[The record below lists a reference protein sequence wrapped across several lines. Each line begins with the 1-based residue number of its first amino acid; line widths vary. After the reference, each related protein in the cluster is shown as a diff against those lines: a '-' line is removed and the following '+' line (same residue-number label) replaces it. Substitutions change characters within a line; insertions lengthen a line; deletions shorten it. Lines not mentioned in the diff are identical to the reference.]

1 MNSLP
6 IDDVLPALRDALANR
21 HEAVLEAPPGA
32 GKTTR
37 VPLALLNEPWLA
49 GQTILMLEPRR
60 LAARAAAERL
70 ASELGEKVGETVGY
84 RIRLDSKVGP
94 NTRIEV
100 VTEGILT
107 RRLQD
112 DPALDG
118 VGLLIFDEYHERSLD
133 ADLALALSLNGRD
146 LFRDEQPLKILLM
159 SATLEG
165 ERLAGL
171 LDDAPIL
178 RSEGRMFP
186 VQMRWG
192 RPYQVG
198 EFIEPRL
205 VQTILDALQDETGSV
220 LVFLPGQAEIRRVNQ
235 QLADALGDRSDVL
248 LCPLHGELD
257 LNAQRAAIDPA
268 PAGKRKVVLATNIA
282 ETSLTIN
289 GVRVVIDAGL
299 ARVPRFDPG
308 SGMTRL
314 DTQRISRAS
323 ATQRAGRA
331 GRLEPGVCYRLW
343 SEDQHEGLAAYGSA
357 EILAADLAGLAL
369 QLARW
374 GVTPAQLVWLDVPP
388 TAAYAQ
394 AQDLLQRLGALNDDK
409 LTAHGQKMAELP
421 AHPRIAHLLLRGQ
434 DLGLAVTACDVAAL
448 LGERD
453 ILRGGGA
460 DLHSRLAL
468 LSGEERAR
476 GSQGGVQR
484 AKQLARQYRGYLRGR
499 ATQPV
504 ADPEHPRW
512 LGALNDDK
520 LTAHGQKMAE
530 LPAHPRIA
538 HLLLRGQDLG
548 LAATACDVAALL
560 GERDILRGGGAD
572 LHSRLAL
579 LSGEE
584 RARGTQGGVQRA
596 KQLARQYRGYLRGR
610 ATQPVADPEHP
621 RWLGALLALA
631 YPDRVAQQRRPGGAE
646 YRLANGRAAVFAEA
660 DSLMKQAWLVIAD
673 LGSRQGQREERIY
686 LAADFDPTLF
696 DTVLAEQV
704 RNVDQLDWDEREG
717 VLRAERQRKV
727 GELVLSREP
736 LSGLDENARSQAL
749 VNLVRRKGLELL
761 PWTPELRQWQA
772 RVRLLRELDTGKT
785 SEWPDVSDSAL
796 LASLEHWLM
805 PYLGKVSRLSHF
817 ANLDI
822 SSYLH
827 NLLPWPL
834 PQRLDELAPQHL
846 KVPSGSSVRLDYSE
860 HPPILAVRLQELFG
874 LADTP
879 RIAGGRQVVKL
890 HLLSPAR
897 RPVQVTQDLANFWRS
912 TYAEVK
918 KDLKGRYPKHYWP
931 DDPLVAEATA
941 RIKPRK

>member
-6 IDDVLPALRDALANR
+6 IDAVLPALRQALADR
-21 HEAVLEAPPGA
+21 DEAVLEAPPGA

-37 VPLALLNEPWLA
+37 VPLALLGESWLA

-70 ASELGEKVGETVGY
+70 ASELGEGVGETVGY

-107 RRLQD
+107 RRLQE
-112 DPALDG
+112 DPSLEG
-118 VGLLIFDEYHERSLD
+118 VGLLIFDEFHERSLD
-133 ADLALALSLNGRD
+133 ADLALALSLNGRA

-165 ERLAGL
+165 ARLSSL
-171 LDDAPIL
+171 LNDAPVIS
-178 RSEGRMFP
+178 SEGRMFP
-186 VQMRWG
+186 VSMQWG
-192 RPYQVG
+192 RPFQPG
-198 EFIEPRL
+198 EFIEPRV
-205 VQTILDALQDETGSV
+205 VQTVLDALGTESGSV

-235 QLADALGDRSDVL
+235 QLVDAIGDRSDVL

-257 LNAQRAAIDPA
+257 LNAQRAAIEPA
-268 PAGKRKVVLATNIA
+268 PKGKRKVVLATNIA
-282 ETSLTIN
+282 ETSLTID

-343 SEDQHEGLAAYGSA
+343 SEAQHDQLAAYGSA
-357 EILAADLAGLAL
+357 EILQADLAGLAL

-374 GVTPAQLVWLDVPP
+374 GVEPAQLTWLDLPP
-388 TAAYAQ
+388 AAAYSQ
-394 AQDLLQRLGALNDDK
+394 AQDLLARLGALTRKPGEDWK
-409 LTAHGQKMAELP
+409 LTPHGQSMAEVP
-421 AHPRIAHLLLRGQ
+421 AHPRIAHLLLRGHE
-434 DLGLAVTACDVAAL
+434 LGLSALACDVAAL

-453 ILRGGGA
+453 ILRGAGA
-460 DLHSRLAL
+460 DLHSRLTL
-468 LSGEERAR
+468 LAGSERAAK

-484 AKQLARQYRGYLRGR
+484 ARQLSRQYRGYLRGAAR
-499 ATQPV
+499 KPV
-504 ADPEHPRW
+504 VDP
-512 LGALNDDK
+512 D
-520 LTAHGQKMAE
+520 
-530 LPAHPRIA
+530 
-538 HLLLRGQDLG
+538 
-548 LAATACDVAALL
+548 
-560 GERDILRGGGAD
+560 
-572 LHSRLAL
+572 
-579 LSGEE
+579 
-584 RARGTQGGVQRA
+584 
-596 KQLARQYRGYLRGR
+596 
-610 ATQPVADPEHP
+610 HP

-631 YPDRVAQQRRPGGAE
+631 YPDRVAQQRRAGGAE
-646 YRLANGRAAVFAEA
+646 YRLANGRAALFAEPDA
-660 DSLMKQAWLVIAD
+660 LMKQPWLVVAD

-686 LAADFDPTLF
+686 LAAEFDPDLF
-696 DTVLAEQV
+696 DSVLAEQV
-704 RNVDQLDWDEREG
+704 TAFDQLDWDEREG
-717 VLRAERQRKV
+717 VFRAERQRKA
-727 GELVLSREP
+727 GELIISREP
-736 LSGLDENARSQAL
+736 LTGLDDSARGQAL
-749 VNLVRRKGLELL
+749 LALVRRKGLELL

-772 RVRLLRELDTGKT
+772 RVGLLRQMDLQTQSE
-785 SEWPDVSDSAL
+785 SEWPDVSNDAL
-796 LASLEHWLM
+796 LETLDHWLL
-805 PYLGKVSRLSHF
+805 PYLGKVTRLSHF
-817 ANLDI
+817 GNLDL
-822 SSYLH
+822 SSILH

-834 PQRLDELAPQHL
+834 PQRLDELAPHHL
-846 KVPSGSSVRLDYSE
+846 TVPSGSSVRLDYSKS
-860 HPPILAVRLQELFG
+860 PPILAVRLQELFG

-879 RIAGGRQVVKL
+879 RIANGRQIVKL

-931 DDPLVAEATA
+931 EDPLIAEPTA
-941 RIKPRK
+941 RVKPRK

>member
-1 MNSLP
+1 MISLP
-6 IDDVLPALRDALANR
+6 IDEVLPALRLALAER

-49 GQTILMLEPRR
+49 GQKILMLEPRR

-94 NTRIEV
+94 DTRIEV

-107 RRLQD
+107 RRLQH
-112 DPALDG
+112 DPALEG
-118 VGLLIFDEYHERSLD
+118 VGLLIFDEFHERSLD
-133 ADLALALSLNGRD
+133 ADLALALSLNGRE

-165 ERLAGL
+165 ERLSGI

-178 RSEGRMFP
+178 RSEGRMYP
-186 VQMRWG
+186 VSMRWG
-192 RPYQVG
+192 RPFVPG
-198 EFIEPRL
+198 EFIEPRV
-205 VQTILDALQDETGSV
+205 VQTVLDAINDESGSL

-235 QLADALGDRSDVL
+235 QLADALGSRSDIL

-257 LNAQRAAIDPA
+257 LAAQRAAIEPA
-268 PAGKRKVVLATNIA
+268 PKGQRKVVLATNIA
-282 ETSLTIN
+282 ETSLTID

-331 GRLEPGVCYRLW
+331 GRLELGVCYRLW
-343 SEDQHEGLAAYGSA
+343 SEDQHAQMAAYGSA
-357 EILAADLAGLAL
+357 EILQADLAGLAL

-374 GVTPAQLVWLDVPP
+374 GVTPEQLIWLDMPP
-388 TAAYAQ
+388 SASYAQ
-394 AQDLLQRLGALNDDK
+394 ARQLLERLGALHGAK
-409 LTAHGQKMAELP
+409 LTPHGEAMAELP

-434 DLGLAVTACDVAAL
+434 DLGLADMACDVAAL

-453 ILRGGGA
+453 ILRGVGA
-460 DLHSRLAL
+460 DVHSRLAL
-468 LSGEERAR
+468 LSGESRAAR
-476 GSQGGVQR
+476 GGQGGVQR
-484 AKQLARQYRGYLRGR
+484 AKQLARQYRGYLRGK

-504 ADPEHPRW
+504 ADP
-512 LGALNDDK
+512 D
-520 LTAHGQKMAE
+520 
-530 LPAHPRIA
+530 
-538 HLLLRGQDLG
+538 
-548 LAATACDVAALL
+548 
-560 GERDILRGGGAD
+560 
-572 LHSRLAL
+572 
-579 LSGEE
+579 
-584 RARGTQGGVQRA
+584 
-596 KQLARQYRGYLRGR
+596 
-610 ATQPVADPEHP
+610 HP

-631 YPDRVAQQRRPGGAE
+631 YPDRVAQQRKPGGAE
-646 YRLANGRAAVFAEA
+646 YRLANGRAALFSEV
-660 DSLMKQAWLVIAD
+660 DGLMKQPWLVIAD

-686 LAADFDPTLF
+686 LAAEFDPALLEG
-696 DTVLAEQV
+696 VLSEQV
-704 RNVDQLDWDEREG
+704 SVVDQLDWDEREG

-736 LSGLDENARSQAL
+736 LTGLDEASRTGAL

-772 RVRLLRELDTGKT
+772 RVGLLRQLDLQVQGD
-785 SEWPDVSDSAL
+785 SEWPDVSDTAL
-796 LASLEHWLM
+796 LGSLEDWLA
-805 PYLGKVSRLSHF
+805 PYLGRVSRLSHF
-817 ANLDI
+817 ASLDL
-822 SSYLH
+822 SSIVH
-827 NLLPWPL
+827 NLLKWPL
-834 PQRLDELAPQHL
+834 PQRLEELAPHHI

-941 RIKPRK
+941 RIKPRKA

>member
-1 MNSLP
+1 MISLP
-6 IDDVLPALRDALANR
+6 IDEVLPALRLALAER
-21 HEAVLEAPPGA
+21 HETVLEAPPGA

-49 GQTILMLEPRR
+49 GQKILMLEPRR

-107 RRLQD
+107 RRLQH
-112 DPALDG
+112 DPSLEG
-118 VGLLIFDEYHERSLD
+118 VGLLIFDEFHERSLD
-133 ADLALALSLNGRD
+133 ADLALALSLNGRE

-165 ERLAGL
+165 ERLSSILA
-171 LDDAPIL
+171 DAPIL
-178 RSEGRMFP
+178 RSEGRMYP
-186 VQMRWG
+186 VAMRWG
-192 RPYQVG
+192 RPFVPG
-198 EFIEPRL
+198 EFIEPRV
-205 VQTILDALQDETGSV
+205 VQTVLDAINDESGSL

-235 QLADALGDRSDVL
+235 QLADALGSRSDIL

-257 LNAQRAAIDPA
+257 LAAQRAAIEPA
-268 PAGKRKVVLATNIA
+268 PKGLRKVVLATNIA
-282 ETSLTIN
+282 ETSLTID

-343 SEDQHEGLAAYGSA
+343 SEDQHAHLAAYGSA
-357 EILAADLAGLAL
+357 EILQADLAGLAL

-374 GVTPAQLVWLDVPP
+374 GVTPEQLIWLDMPP
-388 TAAYAQ
+388 SASYAQ
-394 AQDLLQRLGALNDDK
+394 ARQLLDRLGALHGAK
-409 LTAHGQKMAELP
+409 LTPHGEAMAELP

-434 DLGLAVTACDVAAL
+434 DLGLADMACDIAAL

-453 ILRGGGA
+453 ILRGAGA

-468 LSGEERAR
+468 LSGESRAAR
-476 GSQGGVQR
+476 GGQGGVQR
-484 AKQLARQYRGYLRGR
+484 AKQLARQYRGYLRGKAR
-499 ATQPV
+499 QPV
-504 ADPEHPRW
+504 ADP
-512 LGALNDDK
+512 D
-520 LTAHGQKMAE
+520 
-530 LPAHPRIA
+530 
-538 HLLLRGQDLG
+538 
-548 LAATACDVAALL
+548 
-560 GERDILRGGGAD
+560 
-572 LHSRLAL
+572 
-579 LSGEE
+579 
-584 RARGTQGGVQRA
+584 
-596 KQLARQYRGYLRGR
+596 
-610 ATQPVADPEHP
+610 HP

-631 YPDRVAQQRRPGGAE
+631 YPDRVAQQRKPGGAE
-646 YRLANGRAAVFAEA
+646 YRLANGRAALFSEV
-660 DSLMKQAWLVIAD
+660 DGLMKQPWLVIAD

-686 LAADFDPTLF
+686 LAAEFDPALLEG
-696 DTVLAEQV
+696 VLSEQV
-704 RNVDQLDWDEREG
+704 SVVDQLDWDEREG

-736 LSGLDENARSQAL
+736 LTGLDEAARTQAL
-749 VNLVRRKGLELL
+749 INLVRRKGLELL

-772 RVRLLRELDTGKT
+772 RVALLRQLDLQIQGH
-785 SEWPDVSDSAL
+785 SEWPDVSDAAL
-796 LASLEHWLM
+796 LAGLEDWLG
-805 PYLGKVSRLSHF
+805 PYLGRVSRLSHF
-817 ANLDI
+817 ASLDL
-822 SSYLH
+822 SSIVH
-827 NLLPWPL
+827 NMLKWPL
-834 PQRLDELAPQHL
+834 PQRLDELAPHHI

-941 RIKPRK
+941 RIKPRKP

>member
-6 IDDVLPALRDALANR
+6 IDEVLPALREALATR

-49 GQTILMLEPRR
+49 GQRILMLEPRR

-112 DPALDG
+112 DPALEG
-118 VGLLIFDEYHERSLD
+118 VGLLIFDEFHERSLD

-186 VQMRWG
+186 VDVRWG
-192 RPYQVG
+192 RPFQPG

-205 VQTILDALQDETGSV
+205 VQTILEALNDESGSV
-220 LVFLPGQAEIRRVNQ
+220 LVFLPGQAEIRRVHQ
-235 QLADALGDRSDVL
+235 QLADAVGERPEIL

-257 LNAQRAAIDPA
+257 LAAQRAAIEPA
-268 PAGKRKVVLATNIA
+268 PPGKRKVVLATNIA
-282 ETSLTIN
+282 ETSLTID
-289 GVRVVIDAGL
+289 GVRVVVDAGL

-343 SEDQHEGLAAYGSA
+343 SQDQHEQLAAYGSA
-357 EILAADLAGLAL
+357 EILQADLAGLAL

-388 TAAYAQ
+388 GAAYAQ
-394 AQDLLQRLGALNDDK
+394 AQDLLERLGALTAKAGEDWK
-409 LTAHGQKMAELP
+409 LTAHGQTMAELP

-434 DLGLAVTACDVAAL
+434 ALGLANMACDAAAL

-460 DLHSRLAL
+460 DLHSRLVL
-468 LSGEERAR
+468 LSGEERAAR
-476 GSQGGVQR
+476 GAQGGVQR
-484 AKQLARQYRGYLRGR
+484 ARQLARQYRGYLRG
-499 ATQPV
+499 QPSQAV
-504 ADPEHPRW
+504 ADP
-512 LGALNDDK
+512 D
-520 LTAHGQKMAE
+520 
-530 LPAHPRIA
+530 
-538 HLLLRGQDLG
+538 
-548 LAATACDVAALL
+548 
-560 GERDILRGGGAD
+560 
-572 LHSRLAL
+572 
-579 LSGEE
+579 
-584 RARGTQGGVQRA
+584 
-596 KQLARQYRGYLRGR
+596 
-610 ATQPVADPEHP
+610 HP

-646 YRLANGRAAVFAEA
+646 YRLANGRAALFSET
-660 DSLMKQAWLVIAD
+660 DSLMKQPWLVIAD

-686 LAADFDPTLF
+686 LAADFDPALF
-696 DTVLAEQV
+696 DSVLAEQV
-704 RNVDQLDWDEREG
+704 RSVDQLDWDEREG

-736 LSGLDENARSQAL
+736 LTGLDEAARCQAL

-772 RVRLLRELDTGKT
+772 RVALLRQLDLEAKGE
-785 SEWPDVSDSAL
+785 SQWPDVSDTAL
-796 LASLEHWLM
+796 LKSLESWLL

-817 ANLDI
+817 ANLELASI
-822 SSYLH
+822 VH

-834 PQRLDELAPQHL
+834 PQRLDELAPHHL
-846 KVPSGSSVRLDYSE
+846 TVPSGSSIRLDYSE
-860 HPPILAVRLQELFG
+860 QPPILAVRLQELFG
-874 LADTP
+874 LAETP

-941 RIKPRK
+941 RAKPRK

>member
-1 MNSLP
+1 MISLP
-6 IDDVLPALRDALANR
+6 IDEVLPALRLALAER

-49 GQTILMLEPRR
+49 GQKILMLEPRR

-70 ASELGEKVGETVGY
+70 ASELGEKVGQTVGY

-94 NTRIEV
+94 ETRIEV

-107 RRLQD
+107 RRLQH
-112 DPALDG
+112 DPALEG
-118 VGLLIFDEYHERSLD
+118 VGLLIFDEFHERSLD
-133 ADLALALSLNGRD
+133 ADLALALSLNGRE

-165 ERLAGL
+165 ERLASI

-178 RSEGRMFP
+178 RSEGRMYP
-186 VQMRWG
+186 VAMRWG
-192 RPYQVG
+192 RPFVPG
-198 EFIEPRL
+198 EFIEPRV
-205 VQTILDALQDETGSV
+205 VQTVLDAINDESGSL

-235 QLADALGDRSDVL
+235 QLADALGSRSDIL

-257 LNAQRAAIDPA
+257 LAAQRAAIEPA
-268 PAGKRKVVLATNIA
+268 PKGLRKVVLATNIA
-282 ETSLTIN
+282 ETSLTID

-343 SEDQHEGLAAYGSA
+343 SEDQHAQLAAYGSA
-357 EILAADLAGLAL
+357 EILQADLAGLAL

-374 GVTPAQLVWLDVPP
+374 GVAPEQLIWLDMPP
-388 TAAYAQ
+388 SASYAQ
-394 AQDLLQRLGALNDDK
+394 ARQLLERLGALHGAK
-409 LTAHGQKMAELP
+409 LTAHGEAMAELP
-421 AHPRIAHLLLRGQ
+421 AHPRIAHLLIRGQ
-434 DLGLAVTACDVAAL
+434 DLGLAEMACDVAAL

-453 ILRGGGA
+453 ILRGAGA
-460 DLHSRLAL
+460 DVHSRLAL
-468 LSGEERAR
+468 LSGESRVAR
-476 GSQGGVQR
+476 GGQGGVQR
-484 AKQLARQYRGYLRGR
+484 ARQLARQYRGYLRGK

-504 ADPEHPRW
+504 ADP
-512 LGALNDDK
+512 D
-520 LTAHGQKMAE
+520 
-530 LPAHPRIA
+530 
-538 HLLLRGQDLG
+538 
-548 LAATACDVAALL
+548 
-560 GERDILRGGGAD
+560 
-572 LHSRLAL
+572 
-579 LSGEE
+579 
-584 RARGTQGGVQRA
+584 
-596 KQLARQYRGYLRGR
+596 
-610 ATQPVADPEHP
+610 HP

-631 YPDRVAQQRRPGGAE
+631 YPDRIALQRKPGGAE
-646 YRLANGRAAVFAEA
+646 YRLANGRAAVFTES
-660 DSLMKQAWLVIAD
+660 DVLMKHPWLVIAD

-686 LAADFDPTLF
+686 LAAEFDAGLL
-696 DTVLAEQV
+696 DGVLSEQV
-704 RNVDQLDWDEREG
+704 SVVDQLDWDEREG

-736 LSGLDENARSQAL
+736 LTGLDEAARTQAL
-749 VNLVRRKGLELL
+749 INLVRRKGLELL

-772 RVRLLRELDTGKT
+772 RVALLRQLDMQAQGQ
-785 SEWPDVSDSAL
+785 SEWPDVSDAAL
-796 LASLEHWLM
+796 LAGLEDWLA
-805 PYLGKVSRLSHF
+805 PYLGRVSRLSHF
-817 ANLDI
+817 ANLDL
-822 SSYLH
+822 SSIVH
-827 NLLPWPL
+827 NLLKWPL
-834 PQRLDELAPQHL
+834 PQRLEELAPHHI

-897 RPVQVTQDLANFWRS
+897 RPVQVTQDLANFWKS
-912 TYAEVK
+912 TYDEVK
-918 KDLKGRYPKHYWP
+918 KDLKGRYPKHFWP
-931 DDPLVAEATA
+931 DDPLVAQATA
-941 RIKPRK
+941 RVKPKGT

>member
-1 MNSLP
+1 MISLP
-6 IDDVLPALRDALANR
+6 IDEVLPALRLALAER

-49 GQTILMLEPRR
+49 GQKILMLEPRR

-94 NTRIEV
+94 STRIEV

-107 RRLQD
+107 RRLQH
-112 DPALDG
+112 DPALEG
-118 VGLLIFDEYHERSLD
+118 VGLVIFDEFHERSLD
-133 ADLALALSLNGRD
+133 ADLALALSLNGRE

-165 ERLAGL
+165 ERLASVLG
-171 LDDAPIL
+171 DAPIL
-178 RSEGRMFP
+178 RSEGRMYP
-186 VQMRWG
+186 VAMLWG
-192 RPYQVG
+192 RPCVPG
-198 EFIEPRL
+198 ELIEPRV
-205 VQTILDALQDETGSV
+205 VQTVLDAISDESGSL

-235 QLADALGDRSDVL
+235 QLADALGARSDIL

-257 LNAQRAAIDPA
+257 LAAQRAAIEPA
-268 PAGKRKVVLATNIA
+268 PKGLCKVVLATNIA
-282 ETSLTIN
+282 ETSLTID

-343 SEDQHEGLAAYGSA
+343 SEDQHAQLAAYGSA
-357 EILAADLAGLAL
+357 EILQADLAGLAL

-374 GVTPAQLVWLDVPP
+374 GVTPEQLIWLDVPP
-388 TAAYAQ
+388 AASYAQ
-394 AQDLLQRLGALNDDK
+394 AQQLLERLGALRDRK
-409 LTAHGQKMAELP
+409 LTPHGETMAELP

-434 DLGLAVTACDVAAL
+434 DLGLADMACDVAAL

-453 ILRGGGA
+453 ILRGAGA
-460 DLHSRLAL
+460 DVHSRLAL
-468 LSGEERAR
+468 LSGESRAAR
-476 GSQGGVQR
+476 GGQGGVQR
-484 AKQLARQYRGYLRGR
+484 AKQLARQYRGYLRAK

-504 ADPEHPRW
+504 TDP
-512 LGALNDDK
+512 D
-520 LTAHGQKMAE
+520 
-530 LPAHPRIA
+530 
-538 HLLLRGQDLG
+538 
-548 LAATACDVAALL
+548 
-560 GERDILRGGGAD
+560 
-572 LHSRLAL
+572 
-579 LSGEE
+579 
-584 RARGTQGGVQRA
+584 
-596 KQLARQYRGYLRGR
+596 
-610 ATQPVADPEHP
+610 HP

-631 YPDRVAQQRRPGGAE
+631 YPDRIAQQRKPGGAE
-646 YRLANGRAAVFAEA
+646 YRLANGRAALFSEV
-660 DSLMKQAWLVIAD
+660 DGLMKQPWLVIAD

-686 LAADFDPTLF
+686 LAAEFDPALLEG
-696 DTVLAEQV
+696 VLSEQV
-704 RNVDQLDWDEREG
+704 SVVDQLDWDEREG

-736 LSGLDENARSQAL
+736 LTGLDEAARTQAL
-749 VNLVRRKGLELL
+749 INLVRRKGLELL

-772 RVRLLRELDTGKT
+772 RVALLRQLDTQSQGQ
-785 SEWPDVSDSAL
+785 SEWPDVSDAAL
-796 LASLEHWLM
+796 VGGLEEWLA
-805 PYLGKVSRLSHF
+805 PYLGRVSRLSHF
-817 ANLDI
+817 ASLDL
-822 SSYLH
+822 SSIVH
-827 NLLPWPL
+827 NVLKWPL
-834 PQRLDELAPQHL
+834 PQRLDELAPHHI

-860 HPPILAVRLQELFG
+860 YPPILAVRLQELFG

-941 RIKPRK
+941 RIKPRKA

>member
-1 MNSLP
+1 MISLP
-6 IDDVLPALRDALANR
+6 IDAALPALRLALQNR
-21 HEAVLEAPPGA
+21 DEAVLEAPPGA

-70 ASELGEKVGETVGY
+70 ASELGENVGETVGY

-107 RRLQD
+107 RRLQA

-133 ADLALALSLNGRD
+133 ADLALALSLNGRE
-146 LFRDEQPLKILLM
+146 LLRDEPALKILLM

-165 ERLAGL
+165 ERLSRL
-171 LDDAPIL
+171 LDDAPVVS
-178 RSEGRMFP
+178 SEGRMYP
-186 VQMRWG
+186 VDIQWG
-192 RPYQVG
+192 RPYQPG
-198 EFIEPRL
+198 EFIEPR
-205 VQTILDALQDETGSV
+205 VLDCVLQALADQAGSV
-220 LVFLPGQAEIRRVNQ
+220 LVFLPGQAEIRRVHQ
-235 QLADALGDRSDVL
+235 SLQEALGERPNIL

-257 LNAQRAAIDPA
+257 LSAQRAAIDPA
-268 PAGKRKVVLATNIA
+268 PDGMRKVVLATNIA
-282 ETSLTIN
+282 ETSLTIE

-331 GRLEPGVCYRLW
+331 GRLQPGVCYRLW
-343 SEDQHEGLAAYGSA
+343 SEAQHAQLAAHGSA
-357 EILAADLAGLAL
+357 EILQADLAGLAL

-374 GVTPAQLVWLDVPP
+374 GVTPDQLRWLDQPP
-388 TAAYAQ
+388 AAAFAQ
-394 AQDLLQRLGALNDDK
+394 AQELLARLGAFKAGSRDHLSG
-409 LTAHGQKMAELP
+409 HGQAMAELP

-434 DLGLAVTACDVAAL
+434 DLGLASMACDVAAL

-453 ILRGGGA
+453 IQRGGGA

-468 LSGEERAR
+468 VSGESKAAR
-476 GSQGGVQR
+476 GGQGGVQR
-484 AKQLARQYRGYLRGR
+484 ARQLARQYRG
-499 ATQPV
+499 
-504 ADPEHPRW
+504 
-512 LGALNDDK
+512 
-520 LTAHGQKMAE
+520 
-530 LPAHPRIA
+530 
-538 HLLLRGQDLG
+538 LLRGKAG
-548 LAATACDVAALL
+548 AAV
-560 GERDILRGGGAD
+560 
-572 LHSRLAL
+572 S
-579 LSGEE
+579 
-584 RARGTQGGVQRA
+584 
-596 KQLARQYRGYLRGR
+596 
-610 ATQPVADPEHP
+610 DPDHP

-631 YPDRVAQQRRPGGAE
+631 YPDRVAQQRREGGAE

-660 DSLMKQAWLVIAD
+660 DALMKCPWLVIAD

-686 LAADFDPTLF
+686 LAADFDPALL
-696 DTVLAEQV
+696 DNVLAEQV
-704 RNVDQLDWDEREG
+704 ERIDILDWDEREQ

-736 LSGLDENARSQAL
+736 LPGLDDEARARAL
-749 VNLVRRKGLELL
+749 LGLVRRKGLNLL
-761 PWTPELRQWQA
+761 SWTPELRQWQA
-772 RVRLLRELDTGKT
+772 RVALLRQLDMAGTGQ
-785 SEWPDVSDSAL
+785 SEWPDLSDEAL
-796 LASLEHWLM
+796 LARLEDWLQ

-817 ANLDI
+817 AALDL
-822 SSYLH
+822 SSMLR

-834 PQRLDELAPQHL
+834 PQRLDEWAPTHLA
-846 KVPSGSSVRLDYSE
+846 VPSGSNIRLDYSE
-860 HPPILAVRLQELFG
+860 NPPILAVRLQELFG

-879 RIAGGRQVVKL
+879 RIAQGRQQVKL

-897 RPVQVTQDLANFWRS
+897 RPVQVTQDLANFWRT

-941 RIKPRK
+941 RAKPRGT

>member
-1 MNSLP
+1 MISLP
-6 IDDVLPALRDALANR
+6 IDEVLPALREALATR

-118 VGLLIFDEYHERSLD
+118 VGLLIFDEFHERSLD

-146 LFRDEQPLKILLM
+146 LFRDDQPLKILLM

-178 RSEGRMFP
+178 RSEGRMYP
-186 VQMRWG
+186 VEMRWG
-192 RPYQVG
+192 RAFQPG

-205 VQTILDALQDETGSV
+205 VQTILEALNDESGSL
-220 LVFLPGQAEIRRVNQ
+220 LVFLPGQAEIRRVHQ
-235 QLADALGDRSDVL
+235 QLADALGERTEVL

-257 LNAQRAAIDPA
+257 LAAQRAAIDPA
-268 PAGKRKVVLATNIA
+268 PPGQRKVVLATNIA
-282 ETSLTIN
+282 ETSLTID

-343 SEDQHEGLAAYGSA
+343 SQDQHEQLAAYASA
-357 EILAADLAGLAL
+357 EILSADLAGLAL
-369 QLARW
+369 QLGRW
-374 GVTPAQLVWLDVPP
+374 GVTPGQLIWLDVPP
-388 TAAYAQ
+388 AAAYAQ
-394 AQDLLQRLGALNDDK
+394 AQDLLERLGALEGKTAEDWK
-409 LTAHGQKMAELP
+409 LTRHGQAMAELP

-434 DLGLAVTACDVAAL
+434 ALGLADMACDVAAL

-453 ILRGGGA
+453 ILRGAGA
-460 DLHSRLAL
+460 DLHSRLVL
-468 LSGEERAR
+468 LSGEERAAR
-476 GSQGGVQR
+476 GAQGGVQR
-484 AKQLARQYRGYLRGR
+484 ARQLARQYRGYLRGK
-499 ATQPV
+499 AQEPV
-504 ADPEHPRW
+504 SDP
-512 LGALNDDK
+512 D
-520 LTAHGQKMAE
+520 
-530 LPAHPRIA
+530 
-538 HLLLRGQDLG
+538 
-548 LAATACDVAALL
+548 
-560 GERDILRGGGAD
+560 
-572 LHSRLAL
+572 
-579 LSGEE
+579 
-584 RARGTQGGVQRA
+584 
-596 KQLARQYRGYLRGR
+596 
-610 ATQPVADPEHP
+610 HP

-631 YPDRVAQQRRPGGAE
+631 YPDRVAQQRRAGGAE
-646 YRLANGRAAVFAEA
+646 YRLANGRAALFAEA
-660 DSLMKQAWLVIAD
+660 DSLMKQPWLVIAD

-686 LAADFDPTLF
+686 LAADFDPALF
-696 DTVLAEQV
+696 DSVLSEQV

-736 LSGLDENARSQAL
+736 LTGLDEAARSQAL

-761 PWTPELRQWQA
+761 PWTQELRQWQA
-772 RVRLLRELDTGKT
+772 RVALLRQLDMEGKGQ
-785 SEWPDVSDSAL
+785 SEWPDVSDTAL
-796 LASLEHWLM
+796 LANLENWLQ
-805 PYLGKVSRLSHF
+805 PYLSKVSRLSHF
-817 ANLDI
+817 ANLELASI
-822 SSYLH
+822 VH

-834 PQRLDELAPQHL
+834 PQRLDELAPHHL
-846 KVPSGSSVRLDYSE
+846 SVPSGSSIRLDYSE
-860 HPPILAVRLQELFG
+860 QPPILAVRLQELFG
-874 LADTP
+874 LAETP

>member
-1 MNSLP
+1 MISLP
-6 IDDVLPALRDALANR
+6 IDEVLPALRQALRER

-49 GQTILMLEPRR
+49 GQRIVMLEPRR

-94 NTRIEV
+94 TTRIEV

-107 RRLQD
+107 RRLQE
-112 DPALDG
+112 DPALEG
-118 VGLLIFDEYHERSLD
+118 VGLLIFDEFHERSLD
-133 ADLALALSLNGRD
+133 ADLALALSLNGRE

-165 ERLAGL
+165 ERLASL
-171 LDDAPIL
+171 LDDAPVL
-178 RSEGRMFP
+178 RSEGRMYP
-186 VQMRWG
+186 VAMRWG
-192 RPYQVG
+192 RPFVPG
-198 EFIEPRL
+198 EFIEPRV
-205 VQTILDALQDETGSV
+205 VQTVLDAIHDESGSV
-220 LVFLPGQAEIRRVNQ
+220 LVFLPGQAEIRRVTQ
-235 QLADALGDRSDVL
+235 QLADALGQRSDIA

-257 LNAQRAAIDPA
+257 LAAQRAAIEPA
-268 PAGKRKVVLATNIA
+268 PSGTRKVVLATNIA
-282 ETSLTIN
+282 ETSLTID

-343 SEDQHEGLAAYGSA
+343 SEDQHAQLSAYGSA
-357 EILAADLAGLAL
+357 EILQADLAGLAL

-374 GVTPAQLVWLDVPP
+374 GVTPEQLTWLDVPP
-388 TAAYAQ
+388 AASYAQ
-394 AQDLLQRLGALNDDK
+394 AQQLLERLGALGGLK
-409 LTAHGQKMAELP
+409 LTPHGEAMAQLP
-421 AHPRIAHLLLRGQ
+421 AHPRIAHLLLRGH
-434 DLGLAVTACDVAAL
+434 DLGLAAMACDVAAL

-453 ILRGGGA
+453 ILRGAGA
-460 DLHSRLAL
+460 DVHSRLAL
-468 LSGEERAR
+468 LSGENRAAR
-476 GSQGGVQR
+476 GGQGGVQR
-484 AKQLARQYRGYLRGR
+484 ARQLARQYQGYLRGKP
-499 ATQPV
+499 AQPV
-504 ADPEHPRW
+504 ADP
-512 LGALNDDK
+512 D
-520 LTAHGQKMAE
+520 
-530 LPAHPRIA
+530 
-538 HLLLRGQDLG
+538 
-548 LAATACDVAALL
+548 
-560 GERDILRGGGAD
+560 
-572 LHSRLAL
+572 HS
-579 LSGEE
+579 
-584 RARGTQGGVQRA
+584 
-596 KQLARQYRGYLRGR
+596 
-610 ATQPVADPEHP
+610 

-631 YPDRVAQQRRPGGAE
+631 YPDRIAQQRKPGGAE
-646 YRLANGRAAVFAEA
+646 YRLANGRAALFSEV
-660 DSLMKQAWLVIAD
+660 DGLMKQPWLVVAD

-686 LAADFDPTLF
+686 LAAEFDPALL
-696 DTVLAEQV
+696 DSVLSEQV
-704 RNVDQLDWDEREG
+704 SVVDQLDWDEREG

-736 LSGLDENARSQAL
+736 LTGLDEASRIQAL

-772 RVRLLRELDTGKT
+772 RVALLRQLDVSNQGQ
-785 SEWPDVSDSAL
+785 SEWPDVSDAAL
-796 LASLEHWLM
+796 LAGLEDWLG
-805 PYLGKVSRLSHF
+805 PYLGRVSRLSHF
-817 ANLDI
+817 ANLDL
-822 SSYLH
+822 SSIVH
-827 NLLPWPL
+827 NLLKWPL
-834 PQRLDELAPQHL
+834 PQRLDELAPQHI

-941 RIKPRK
+941 RAKPRKS

>member
-1 MNSLP
+1 MISLP
-6 IDDVLPALRDALANR
+6 IDAALPALRHALENR

-49 GQTILMLEPRR
+49 GQTIVMLEPRR

-107 RRLQD
+107 RRLQA
-112 DPALDG
+112 DPALEG
-118 VGLLIFDEYHERSLD
+118 VGLLIFDEFHERSLD
-133 ADLALALSLNGRD
+133 ADLALALSLNGRE
-146 LFRDEQPLKILLM
+146 LLRDDPPLKILLM

-165 ERLAGL
+165 ERLSRL
-171 LDDAPIL
+171 LDDAPVIS
-178 RSEGRMFP
+178 SEGRMYP
-186 VQMRWG
+186 VDIRWG
-192 RPYQVG
+192 RPFQPG
-198 EFIEPRL
+198 EFIEPRVVDSVL
-205 VQTILDALQDETGSV
+205 QALADQPGSV
-220 LVFLPGQAEIRRVNQ
+220 LVFLPGQAEIRRVHQ
-235 QLADALGDRSDVL
+235 RLQESLAERPGIL

-268 PAGKRKVVLATNIA
+268 PQGLRKAVLATNIA
-282 ETSLTIN
+282 ETSLTID

-343 SEDQHEGLAAYGSA
+343 SEAQHDQLAAHGSA
-357 EILAADLAGLAL
+357 EILQADLAGLAL
-369 QLARW
+369 QLGRW
-374 GVTPAQLVWLDVPP
+374 GVTPDQLRWLDQPP
-388 TAAYAQ
+388 AAAFSQ
-394 AQDLLQRLGALNDDK
+394 ARDLLARLGAFK
-409 LTAHGQKMAELP
+409 LGSRDNLSEDGQA
-421 AHPRIAHLLLRGQ
+421 
-434 DLGLAVTACDVAAL
+434 
-448 LGERD
+448 
-453 ILRGGGA
+453 
-460 DLHSRLAL
+460 
-468 LSGEERAR
+468 
-476 GSQGGVQR
+476 
-484 AKQLARQYRGYLRGR
+484 
-499 ATQPV
+499 
-504 ADPEHPRW
+504 
-512 LGALNDDK
+512 
-520 LTAHGQKMAE
+520 MAE

-548 LAATACDVAALL
+548 LAAMACDVAALL
-560 GERDILRGGGAD
+560 GERDIQRAGGAD
-572 LHSRLAL
+572 LHDRLAL
-579 LSGEE
+579 ISGDSK
-584 RARGTQGGVQRA
+584 ASRGGQGGVQRA
-596 KQLARQYRGYLRGR
+596 RQLARQYRGLLRGK
-610 ATQPVADPEHP
+610 AGAAVADPEHP

-631 YPDRVAQQRRPGGAE
+631 YPDRVAQQRREGGAE
-646 YRLANGRAAVFAEA
+646 YRLANGRAALFAEA
-660 DSLMKQAWLVIAD
+660 DALMKCPWLVIAD

-686 LAADFDPTLF
+686 LAAEFDPALL
-696 DTVLAEQV
+696 DDVLAEQV
-704 RNVDQLDWDEREG
+704 ERVDILDWDEREQ
-717 VLRAERQRKV
+717 VLRAERQTKV

-736 LSGLDENARSQAL
+736 LPGLDDDARAQAL
-749 VNLVRRKGLELL
+749 LGLVRRKGLNLL
-761 PWTPELRQWQA
+761 SWTPELRQWQA
-772 RVRLLRELDTGKT
+772 RIALLRQLDLEKDGH
-785 SEWPDVSDSAL
+785 SEWPDLGDEAL
-796 LASLEHWLM
+796 LASLEHWLQ

-817 ANLDI
+817 AALDLPSI
-822 SSYLH
+822 LR

-834 PQRLDELAPQHL
+834 PQRLDEWAPAHLA
-846 KVPSGSSVRLDYSE
+846 VPSGSSIRLDYSE
-860 HPPILAVRLQELFG
+860 NPPILAVRLQELFG

-879 RIAGGRQVVKL
+879 RIAQGRQQVKL

-897 RPVQVTQDLANFWRS
+897 RPVQVTQDLANFWRT

-941 RIKPRK
+941 RAKPRGT

>member
-6 IDDVLPALRDALANR
+6 IDEVLPALREALATR

-49 GQTILMLEPRR
+49 GQRILMLEPRR

-112 DPALDG
+112 DPALEG
-118 VGLLIFDEYHERSLD
+118 VGLLIFDEFHERSLD

-186 VQMRWG
+186 VDVRWG
-192 RPYQVG
+192 RPFQPG

-205 VQTILDALQDETGSV
+205 VQTVLEALNDESGSV
-220 LVFLPGQAEIRRVNQ
+220 LVFLPGQAEIRRVHQ
-235 QLADALGDRSDVL
+235 QLADALGEHPEML

-257 LNAQRAAIDPA
+257 LAAQRAAIEPA
-268 PAGKRKVVLATNIA
+268 PPGKRKVVLATNIA
-282 ETSLTIN
+282 ETSLTID
-289 GVRVVIDAGL
+289 GVRVVVDAGL

-343 SEDQHEGLAAYGSA
+343 SQDQHEQLAAYGSA
-357 EILAADLAGLAL
+357 EILQADLAGLAL

-388 TAAYAQ
+388 GAAYAQ
-394 AQDLLQRLGALNDDK
+394 AQDLLERLGALTAKAGEDCK
-409 LTAHGQKMAELP
+409 LTPHGQAMAELP

-434 DLGLAVTACDVAAL
+434 ALGLADMACDVAAL

-460 DLHSRLAL
+460 DLHSRLVL
-468 LSGEERAR
+468 LSGEERAAR
-476 GSQGGVQR
+476 GAQGGVQR
-484 AKQLARQYRGYLRGR
+484 ARQLARQYRGYLRG
-499 ATQPV
+499 QPSQAV
-504 ADPEHPRW
+504 ADP
-512 LGALNDDK
+512 D
-520 LTAHGQKMAE
+520 
-530 LPAHPRIA
+530 
-538 HLLLRGQDLG
+538 
-548 LAATACDVAALL
+548 
-560 GERDILRGGGAD
+560 
-572 LHSRLAL
+572 
-579 LSGEE
+579 
-584 RARGTQGGVQRA
+584 
-596 KQLARQYRGYLRGR
+596 
-610 ATQPVADPEHP
+610 HP

-646 YRLANGRAAVFAEA
+646 YRLANGRAALFSET
-660 DSLMKQAWLVIAD
+660 DSLMKQPWLVIAD

-686 LAADFDPTLF
+686 LAADFDPALF
-696 DTVLAEQV
+696 DSVLAEQV
-704 RNVDQLDWDEREG
+704 RCVDQLDWDEREG

-736 LSGLDENARSQAL
+736 LTGLDEAARCQAL

-761 PWTPELRQWQA
+761 PWTSELRQWQA
-772 RVRLLRELDTGKT
+772 RVALLRQLDLEAKGE
-785 SEWPDVSDSAL
+785 SQWPDVSDAAL
-796 LASLEHWLM
+796 LKSLESWLL

-817 ANLDI
+817 TNLELASI
-822 SSYLH
+822 VHS
-827 NLLPWPL
+827 LLPWPL
-834 PQRLDELAPQHL
+834 PQRLDELAPHHL
-846 KVPSGSSVRLDYSE
+846 TVPSGSSIRLDYSE
-860 HPPILAVRLQELFG
+860 QPPILAVRLQELFG
-874 LADTP
+874 LAETP

-941 RIKPRK
+941 RAKPRK

>member
-1 MNSLP
+1 MISLP
-6 IDDVLPALRDALANR
+6 IDEVLPALRHALTQR

-49 GQTILMLEPRR
+49 GQKIVMLEPRR

-94 NTRIEV
+94 TTRIEV

-107 RRLQD
+107 RRLQQ
-112 DPALDG
+112 DPALEG
-118 VGLLIFDEYHERSLD
+118 VGLLIFDEFHERSLD
-133 ADLALALSLNGRD
+133 ADLALALSLNGRE

-165 ERLAGL
+165 ERLASV

-178 RSEGRMFP
+178 RSEGRMYP
-186 VQMRWG
+186 VAMRWG
-192 RPYQVG
+192 RPFVPG
-198 EFIEPRL
+198 EFIEPRV
-205 VQTILDALQDETGSV
+205 VQTVLDALNDETGSL
-220 LVFLPGQAEIRRVNQ
+220 LVFLPGQAEIRRVHQ
-235 QLADALGDRSDVL
+235 QLAQALESQSDIL
-248 LCPLHGELD
+248 LCPLHGELE
-257 LNAQRAAIDPA
+257 LAAQRAAIEPA
-268 PAGKRKVVLATNIA
+268 PSGLRKVVLATNIA
-282 ETSLTIN
+282 ETSLTID

-343 SEDQHEGLAAYGSA
+343 SEDQHAQLAAYGTA
-357 EILAADLAGLAL
+357 EMMQADLAGLAL
-369 QLARW
+369 QVARW
-374 GVTPAQLVWLDVPP
+374 GVSAQELVWLDAPP
-388 TAAYAQ
+388 AASYAQ
-394 AQDLLQRLGALNDDK
+394 AQQLLERLGAMNPASNQGGT
-409 LTAHGQKMAELP
+409 LTAHGEAMAELP

-434 DLGLAVTACDVAAL
+434 EWGLADMACHVAAL

-453 ILRGGGA
+453 ILRGAGA
-460 DLHSRLAL
+460 DVHSRLAL
-468 LSGEERAR
+468 LDGEARAAR
-476 GSQGGVQR
+476 GGQGGVQR
-484 AKQLARQYRGYLRGR
+484 ARQLARQYRAQLRG
-499 ATQPV
+499 
-504 ADPEHPRW
+504 
-512 LGALNDDK
+512 K
-520 LTAHGQKMAE
+520 
-530 LPAHPRIA
+530 PAR
-538 HLLLRGQDLG
+538 
-548 LAATACDVAALL
+548 
-560 GERDILRGGGAD
+560 
-572 LHSRLAL
+572 
-579 LSGEE
+579 
-584 RARGTQGGVQRA
+584 
-596 KQLARQYRGYLRGR
+596 
-610 ATQPVADPEHP
+610 PVADPEHP

-631 YPDRVAQQRRPGGAE
+631 YPDRIAQQRKPGGAE
-646 YRLANGRAAVFAEA
+646 YRLANGRAALFSEVDA
-660 DSLMKQAWLVIAD
+660 LMKQPWLVIAD

-686 LAADFDPTLF
+686 LAAEFDPALL
-696 DTVLAEQV
+696 DDVLREQV
-704 RNVDQLDWDEREG
+704 SVIDQLDWDEREG

-736 LSGLDENARSQAL
+736 LTGLDETARTQAL

-772 RVRLLRELDTGKT
+772 RVGLLRQLDLEAQGQ
-785 SEWPDVSDSAL
+785 SDWPDVSDAAL
-796 LASLEHWLM
+796 LASLEDWLA
-805 PYLGKVSRLSHF
+805 PYLTRVSRLSHF
-817 ANLDI
+817 ASLDV
-822 SSYLH
+822 SSIVH
-827 NLLPWPL
+827 NRLPWPL
-834 PQRLDELAPQHL
+834 PQRLEEQAPHHI

-941 RIKPRK
+941 RIKPRKT

>member
-1 MNSLP
+1 MISLP
-6 IDDVLPALRDALANR
+6 IDEVLPALREALATR

-112 DPALDG
+112 DPALEG
-118 VGLLIFDEYHERSLD
+118 VGLLIFDEFHERSLD
-133 ADLALALSLNGRD
+133 ADLALALSLNGRE
-146 LFRDEQPLKILLM
+146 LFRDDQPLKILLM

-171 LDDAPIL
+171 LNEAPIL
-178 RSEGRMFP
+178 RSEGRMYP
-186 VQMRWG
+186 VAMRWG
-192 RPYQVG
+192 RPFQPG

-205 VQTILDALQDETGSV
+205 VQTILEALNDETGSV
-220 LVFLPGQAEIRRVNQ
+220 LVFLPGQAEIRRVHQ
-235 QLADALGDRSDVL
+235 QLADALGESTQVL

-257 LNAQRAAIDPA
+257 LTAQRAAIDPA

-308 SGMTRL
+308 SGMARL
-314 DTQRISRAS
+314 DTQRISKAS

-343 SEDQHEGLAAYGSA
+343 SQDQHEQLAAYASA
-357 EILAADLAGLAL
+357 EILSADLAGLAL
-369 QLARW
+369 QLGRW
-374 GVTPAQLVWLDVPP
+374 GVTPGQLVWLDVPP
-388 TAAYAQ
+388 AAAYAQ
-394 AQDLLQRLGALNDDK
+394 AQDLLERLGALDGEA
-409 LTAHGQKMAELP
+409 LTRHGQAMAELP

-434 DLGLAVTACDVAAL
+434 ALGLANMACDVAAL

-453 ILRGGGA
+453 ILRGAGA
-460 DLHSRLAL
+460 DLHSRLVL
-468 LSGEERAR
+468 LSGEERAAR
-476 GSQGGVQR
+476 GAQGGVQR
-484 AKQLARQYRGYLRGR
+484 ARQLARQYRGYLRGK
-499 ATQPV
+499 ASEPV
-504 ADPEHPRW
+504 SDP
-512 LGALNDDK
+512 D
-520 LTAHGQKMAE
+520 
-530 LPAHPRIA
+530 
-538 HLLLRGQDLG
+538 
-548 LAATACDVAALL
+548 
-560 GERDILRGGGAD
+560 
-572 LHSRLAL
+572 
-579 LSGEE
+579 
-584 RARGTQGGVQRA
+584 
-596 KQLARQYRGYLRGR
+596 
-610 ATQPVADPEHP
+610 HP

-631 YPDRVAQQRRPGGAE
+631 YPDRVAQQRRAGGAE
-646 YRLANGRAAVFAEA
+646 YRLANGRAALFAEA
-660 DSLMKQAWLVIAD
+660 DSLMKQPWLVIAD

-696 DTVLAEQV
+696 DSVLAEQV
-704 RNVDQLDWDEREG
+704 RVVDQLDWDEREG

-727 GELVLSREP
+727 GELILSREP
-736 LSGLDENARSQAL
+736 LTGLDESARTQAL

-772 RVRLLRELDTGKT
+772 RVALLRQLDLGSKGE
-785 SEWPDVSDSAL
+785 SEWPDVSDAAL
-796 LASLEHWLM
+796 LKSLEHWLM

-817 ANLDI
+817 ANLDL
-822 SSYLH
+822 SSIVH

-834 PQRLDELAPQHL
+834 PQRLDELAPHHL
-846 KVPSGSSVRLDYSE
+846 SVPSGSSIRLDYSE
-860 HPPILAVRLQELFG
+860 QPPILAVRLQELFG
-874 LADTP
+874 LAETP

-941 RIKPRK
+941 RIKPRKS

>member
-1 MNSLP
+1 MISLP
-6 IDDVLPALRDALANR
+6 IDEVLPALREALATR

-107 RRLQD
+107 RRLQE
-112 DPALDG
+112 DPALEG

-133 ADLALALSLNGRD
+133 ADLALALSLNGRE

-165 ERLAGL
+165 ERLASL
-171 LDDAPIL
+171 LNDAPIL
-178 RSEGRMFP
+178 RSEGRMYP
-186 VQMRWG
+186 VAMRWG
-192 RPYQVG
+192 RPFQPG

-205 VQTILDALQDETGSV
+205 VQTVLEALNDEAGSL
-220 LVFLPGQAEIRRVNQ
+220 LVFLPGQAEIRRVHQ
-235 QLADALGDRSDVL
+235 QLADALGERSSVL

-257 LNAQRAAIDPA
+257 LAAQRAAIDPA
-268 PAGKRKVVLATNIA
+268 PAGQRKVVLATNIA
-282 ETSLTIN
+282 ETSLTID

-343 SEDQHEGLAAYGSA
+343 SQDQHEQLAAYASA
-357 EILAADLAGLAL
+357 EILSADLAGLAL
-369 QLARW
+369 QLGRW
-374 GVTPAQLVWLDVPP
+374 GVTPGQLVWLDVPP
-388 TAAYAQ
+388 AAAYAQ
-394 AQDLLQRLGALNDDK
+394 AQDLLERLGALQGSSPQDWQ
-409 LTAHGQKMAELP
+409 LTRHGQAMAELP

-434 DLGLAVTACDVAAL
+434 ALGLANMACDVAAL

-453 ILRGGGA
+453 ILRGAGA
-460 DLHSRLAL
+460 DLHSRLVL
-468 LSGEERAR
+468 LSGEERAAR
-476 GSQGGVQR
+476 GAQGGVQR
-484 AKQLARQYRGYLRGR
+484 ARQLARQYRGYLRGKPE
-499 ATQPV
+499 QPV
-504 ADPEHPRW
+504 PDP
-512 LGALNDDK
+512 
-520 LTAHGQKMAE
+520 Q
-530 LPAHPRIA
+530 
-538 HLLLRGQDLG
+538 
-548 LAATACDVAALL
+548 
-560 GERDILRGGGAD
+560 
-572 LHSRLAL
+572 
-579 LSGEE
+579 
-584 RARGTQGGVQRA
+584 
-596 KQLARQYRGYLRGR
+596 
-610 ATQPVADPEHP
+610 HP

-631 YPDRVAQQRRPGGAE
+631 YPDRVAQQRRAGGAE
-646 YRLANGRAAVFAEA
+646 YRLANGRAALFAEA
-660 DSLMKQAWLVIAD
+660 DSLMKQGWLVIAD

-686 LAADFDPTLF
+686 LAADFDPALF
-696 DTVLAEQV
+696 DSVLAEQV
-704 RNVDQLDWDEREG
+704 RCVDQLDWDEREG

-736 LSGLDENARSQAL
+736 LTGLDEAARSQAL

-772 RVRLLRELDTGKT
+772 RVALLRQLDLDQQGD
-785 SEWPDVSDSAL
+785 SSWPDVSDGAL
-796 LASLEHWLM
+796 LKSLEHWLM
-805 PYLGKVSRLSHF
+805 PYLGRVSRLSHF
-817 ANLDI
+817 ANLDL
-822 SSYLH
+822 SSIVH

-834 PQRLDELAPQHL
+834 PQRLDELAPHHL
-846 KVPSGSSVRLDYSE
+846 SVPSGSSIRLDYSE
-860 HPPILAVRLQELFG
+860 QPPILAVRLQELFG
-874 LADTP
+874 LAETP

-941 RIKPRK
+941 RAKPRKS